1 MDQSILE
8 SLRVVALPTKTNFRG
23 ISVREVALLK
33 GEYGWGEFSPFLEYG
48 YEECAPWLASA
59 IEAATKPLPALVRK
73 SVKVNGTIPATN
85 DKSVIDSLVDS
96 YKGVKTYKVKVGDNL
111 SEDIVRLARIRSLGR
126 DIKIRIDVNGL
137 WSVKD
142 ALRNLY
148 AFYEEVGPFEYVEQ
162 PCATLD
168 ELRELKSSIHIPLK
182 IAVDEAV
189 RKARDPFAI
198 NLDGA
203 ADIVMLKVQPLGG
216 IARAHEIAEHHKL
229 PVVVSSALE
238 SAVGINY
245 GLALAAS
252 FTEMNFDCGLATGSL
267 LSSDVAQLPIV
278 NGEIEISQIEPNFI
292 GLDVS
297 AERYEWWKNRIM
309 KAAVRSSILVCNLI
323 KPRLLAA
330 KNASESGAF
339 RDPGE
344 ITTSVTPA
352 SRIWRTMTRASFVD
366 SLITVA
372 PLSS

>member
-1 MDQSILE
+1 MDQSLLE

-23 ISVREVALLK
+23 ISLREVALFK

-59 IEAATKPLPALVRK
+59 IEAATKPLPTLFRK

-85 DKSVIDSLVDS
+85 DKSVIDSLIDS

-142 ALRNLY
+142 AITKLY

-168 ELRELKSSIHIPLK
+168 ELRVLKSSIHIPLK

-198 NLDGA
+198 DLDGA

-229 PVVVSSALE
+229 PVVISSALE

-245 GLALAAS
+245 GLALSAS
-252 FTEMNFDCGLATGSL
+252 FEEMNFDCGLATGSL

-278 NGEIEISQIEPNFI
+278 NGEIEINQIEPNFD

-309 KAAVRSSILVCNLI
+309 KTAE
-323 KPRLLAA
+323 LL
-330 KNASESGAF
+330 
-339 RDPGE
+339 
-344 ITTSVTPA
+344 
-352 SRIWRTMTRASFVD
+352 
-366 SLITVA
+366 
-372 PLSS
+372 